1 MNADPDMRLSR
12 LQLAV
17 LRSLW
22 QRREATV
29 TDVQSDLLSARSLAV
44 TTVATLLKRLAARG
58 IVAHRTE
65 GRQFIYR
72 ALIDEES
79 VAASMT
85 NDLVE
90 DLYEG
95 DIAGLFAHLLDPDR
109 VTDQDLKRIKRLIR
123 AAEKRG

>member
-85 NDLVE
+85 SDLVE

-95 DIAGLFAHLLDPDR
+95 DVAGLFAHLLDPDR
-109 VTDQDLKRIKRLIR
+109 VTDRDLKRIKRLIR
-123 AAEKRG
+123 QAEKRG